1 MGVGEKQI
9 TFFEL
14 KGTIMQKKNP
24 FGQVG
29 IIPMTFFLMLI
40 TGMLLWANRS
50 LAYSATAEPA
60 ILAEADSISLWST
73 VTAGGL
79 IGYLIMFMSLVAV
92 SFIIEHFI
100 TIRRDRLIPT
110 QLIYDLDQLL
120 QAQQYEQA
128 RQLCTENRSYL
139 ASVVGAGLTQVGS
152 MFGFFDMQNTM
163 QETSEREIS
172 RLNRKLEYLAFIA
185 SSAPMMGLLG
195 TVIGMIEAFNK
206 IAETEGAAR
215 PSELAGGISVALVT
229 TCLGLI
235 VAIPTMFFV
244 SFFRTRIEGIV
255 SETETVVEKLMGR
268 FRQERTT

>member
-1 MGVGEKQI
+1 MRKKTPLLQTRSIFLLLLLNLFFWTSCTAAQI
-9 TFFEL
+9 
-14 KGTIMQKKNP
+14 P
-24 FGQVG
+24 F
-29 IIPMTFFLMLI
+29 
-40 TGMLLWANRS
+40 ADSS
-50 LAYSATAEPA
+50 L
-60 ILAEADSISLWST
+60 LAETENISLWHT
-73 VTAGGL
+73 VTAGGP

-100 TIRRDRLIPT
+100 TIRRDRLIPAP
-110 QLIYDLDQLL
+110 LIHDLDQLL
-120 QAQQYEQA
+120 QTRQYEQA

-139 ASVVGAGLTQVGS
+139 ASVVGAGLSQIGS
-152 MFGFFDMQNTM
+152 MFGFFDMQNSM

-185 SSAPMMGLLG
+185 SSAPMLGLLG

-215 PSELAGGISVALVT
+215 PYQLAGGISVALVT

-244 SFFRTRIEGIV
+244 SFFRTRIEGYV
-255 SETETVVEKLMGR
+255 SETEIVVEKLMGR

>member
-1 MGVGEKQI
+1 
-9 TFFEL
+9 
-14 KGTIMQKKNP
+14 MQQKTP
-24 FGQVG
+24 LLR
-29 IIPMTFFLMLI
+29 ISLISLMLI
-40 TGMLLWANRS
+40 LVLFFWAQRCVAQTPSVELTLL
-50 LAYSATAEPA
+50 
-60 ILAEADSISLWST
+60 ADADRISLWST
-73 VTAGGL
+73 VTAGGP

-120 QAQQYEQA
+120 NAKQYEQA
-128 RQLCTENRSYL
+128 RQLCAEKNSYL
-139 ASVVGAGLTQVGS
+139 ASVVGAGLTQIGS
-152 MFGFFDMQNTM
+152 MFGYFDMQNTM

-195 TVIGMIEAFNK
+195 TVTGMIEAFNK

-215 PSELAGGISVALVT
+215 PSELAGGISEALIT
-229 TCLGLI
+229 TCLGLV

-244 SFFRTRIEGIV
+244 SFFRTRIEGYV
-255 SETETVVEKLMGR
+255 SETENVVEKLMGR

>member
-1 MGVGEKQI
+1 
-9 TFFEL
+9 
-14 KGTIMQKKNP
+14 MQTKTP
-24 FGQVG
+24 HPRSSH
-29 IIPMTFFLMLI
+29 IPLMLI
-40 TGMLLWANRS
+40 LVVFLWTQRCVAQTPLVKAS
-50 LAYSATAEPA
+50 L
-60 ILAEADSISLWST
+60 LAEADGISLWNT
-73 VTAGGL
+73 VTAGGP

-120 QAQQYEQA
+120 NAKQYEQA
-128 RQLCTENRSYL
+128 RQLCAENRSYL
-139 ASVVGAGLTQVGS
+139 ASVVGAGLTQIGS
-152 MFGFFDMQNTM
+152 MFGYFDMQNTM

-195 TVIGMIEAFNK
+195 TVTGMIEAFNK

-215 PSELAGGISVALVT
+215 PYQLAGGISEALVT

-244 SFFRTRIEGIV
+244 SFFRTRVEGYV

>member
-1 MGVGEKQI
+1 
-9 TFFEL
+9 
-14 KGTIMQKKNP
+14 MQKKTP
-24 FGQVG
+24 LLRTRHILLILLLGV
-29 IIPMTFFLMLI
+29 FL
-40 TGMLLWANRS
+40 GAHCCAAQSPSADPS
-50 LAYSATAEPA
+50 L
-60 ILAEADSISLWST
+60 LAETDSISLWST
-73 VTAGGL
+73 VTAGGP

-110 QLIYDLDQLL
+110 QLIYDLEQLL
-120 QAQQYEQA
+120 QAQQYEEA
-128 RQLCTENRSYL
+128 RQLCSENRSYL
-139 ASVVGAGLTQVGS
+139 ASVVGAGLTQIGS

-215 PSELAGGISVALVT
+215 PYQLAGGISVALVT

-244 SFFRTRIEGIV
+244 SFFRTRIEGYV